1 MEMKTYWEQAQEEE
15 DREQEAYLAEYRKR
29 REAKKQSH
37 PFRKLLSSIRK
48 CLTKKN

>member
-1 MEMKTYWEQAQEEE
+1 MDTKTYWEQAQEEE

-29 REAKKQSH
+29 KEARKQSS
-37 PFRKLLSSIRK
+37 PLRKILLSIRQ

>member
-1 MEMKTYWEQAQEEE
+1 MDTKTYWEQAQEEE

-29 REAKKQSH
+29 REAKKQSD
-37 PFRKLLSSIRK
+37 PLKKLLLSIRK